1 MKALEN
7 GYIDVASGKLPNIET
22 RLEML
27 TRAEPRSEP
36 DGVSFTLERM
46 TSPVGIARYVALFR
60 SIGEPWLWC
69 SRLAMPAERLR
80 SILDDPNDEVYV
92 LRDVGKD
99 VGLLEL
105 DFREPGECEITF
117 FGIVPPLIGRGAGR
131 WLMNRAIELAWRR
144 PIRRFWLHTCSLDH
158 PNALDF
164 YIRSGFI
171 PYERKIEIL
180 DDPRITGLVPRYA
193 APHVPIL

>member
-1 MKALEN
+1 MQN

-27 TRAEPRSEP
+27 APPQRPAEAA
-36 DGVSFTLERM
+36 DVAFTLERM
-46 TSPVGIARYVALFR
+46 PAPIDAERYLALFR
-60 SIGEPWLWC
+60 RIGEPWLWC
-69 SRLAMPAERLR
+69 SRLAMPQEQLE
-80 SILDDPNDEVYV
+80 SILNDPDDEVYV
-92 LRDVGKD
+92 LRNNGEDA
-99 VGLLEL
+99 GLLEL

-117 FGIVPPLIGRGAGR
+117 FGVIEEVIGRGAGR

-144 PIRRFWLHTCSLDH
+144 PIRRFWLHTCTLDH
-158 PNALDF
+158 PRALDF

-180 DDPRITGLVPRYA
+180 DDPRITGLLPRDA
-193 APHVPIL
+193 APQVPIL